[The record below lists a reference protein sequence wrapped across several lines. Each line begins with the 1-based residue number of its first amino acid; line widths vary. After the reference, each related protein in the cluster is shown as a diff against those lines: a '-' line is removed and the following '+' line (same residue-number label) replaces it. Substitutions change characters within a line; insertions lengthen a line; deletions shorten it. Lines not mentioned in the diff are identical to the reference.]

1 MALAE
6 KVLRISQLDALELD
20 SELLGAMQDQFF
32 HIFGFLPSSVFIER
46 LRPELKT
53 LLTCLLYKF
62 SLFQAG
68 NCTFGQGFMSL
79 QYTQGD
85 NSPPTSRQKWLL
97 LLLLLLP
104 AWLSERF
111 ESLTNILFPNLRADR
126 VLNIAKGLLQL
137 CNLLNFCSFLLY
149 GQYPSLIECLLHL
162 KITPSRPQVLREL
175 SYDYM
180 NREIIWFGFSE
191 FLFSVLPL
199 LNLQSLKNS
208 YNKVLHSL
216 VGDSETAVP
225 PNVCVYC
232 NSVPVLPQVSTCR
245 HLFCYYCISA
255 NVLADSNFP
264 CPVCNER
271 VTDFTHYNV

>member
-1 MALAE
+1 MASAE
-6 KVLRISQLDALELD
+6 KVIRISQLDALELD
-20 SELLGAMQDQFF
+20 NELFGTMQDRFF
-32 HIFGFLPSSVFIER
+32 HIFGFLPSSALIER

-79 QYTQGD
+79 QYTQKD
-85 NSPPTSRQKWLL
+85 NSHLTSRQKWLL
-97 LLLLLLP
+97 LCLLLLP
-104 AWLSERF
+104 PWLSERF
-111 ESLTNILFPNLRADR
+111 ENVTNLFFPNFRADR
-126 VLNIAKGLLQL
+126 VLNIAKGLFQL
-137 CNLLNFCSFLLY
+137 CNLLNFCLFLLY
-149 GQYPSLIECLLHL
+149 GQYPSLIERLLHL
-162 KITPSRPQVLREL
+162 KMTPSRPQVLREL

-208 YNKVLHSL
+208 YNKILHSL
-216 VGDSETAVP
+216 VGDRETAVA

-232 NSVPVLPQVSTCR
+232 NGVPVLPQVSTCR
-245 HLFCYYCISA
+245 HLFCYYCIAA